1 MFVVISGEGISDLG
15 ACSNQQGRCHGEVF
29 AAGPMTCV
37 LDTII
42 ESSMG
47 YSVLD
52 VHGYEYLSESHLEAC
67 EQRRRG
73 NRRGLFLPGKK
84 SGQETGYFYVN
95 AWILA
100 QETLE
105 LEAQRNDRAIA
116 VLFRDTDGT
125 RSTRKGLWQA
135 KWDSMLHGFARG
147 GLEDRGVPMLPKPK
161 SEAWLLCA
169 FKSPAYRDCAALEE
183 ITGNDSGANP
193 AKDRL
198 DAATEGATR
207 DDLVH
212 RLRERPFDHVAT
224 SEQMPS
230 FECFRERLLMAL
242 EALRRLP
249 AL

>member
-1 MFVVISGEGISDLG
+1 
-15 ACSNQQGRCHGEVF
+15 
-29 AAGPMTCV
+29 MTCV
-37 LDTII
+37 LDTLI

-52 VHGYEYLSESHLEAC
+52 TQGYEYLSESHLEDC

-73 NRRGLFLPGKK
+73 NRKGLFLPGKK
-84 SGQETGYFYVN
+84 AGQETGYFYVN

-125 RSTRKGLWQA
+125 RSTRNGLWQA

-169 FKSPAYRDCAALEE
+169 FEGPAYQDCATLEE
-183 ITGNDSGANP
+183 ITGNDRGANP

-198 DAATEGATR
+198 EKATGGATR

-212 RLRERPFDHVAT
+212 RLKEQPFDHDAT
-224 SEQMPS
+224 AQQMPS
-230 FECFRERLLMAL
+230 FASFRERLLAAL